1 VTNRGAP
8 PARNSRFLI
17 GVMGYANVNR
27 ADSSEAMEALRRKNR
42 PDPDLQTILDLVP
55 ADGSRIEIDDLALRS
70 PFNAR
75 KTHLLLSQLICDQRI
90 RLHKDRLSNTTWLRR
105 APPKEP

>member
-1 VTNRGAP
+1 
-8 PARNSRFLI
+8 
-17 GVMGYANVNR
+17 MGCANVNR

-42 PDPDLQTILDLVP
+42 PNPDLQTILDLIP
-55 ADGSRIEIDDLALRS
+55 DDGSRIEIDDLALRS
-70 PFNAR
+70 PFIPR
-75 KTHLLLSQLICDQRI
+75 KTHLLLSQLICDERV